1 MITILIIDDHLIL
14 REGIKLILKAEF
26 SNIQIEEA
34 ENEIQGIKL
43 IRAKKWD
50 LIILDITLPGKN
62 GLEILRQMQY
72 EGIKLPVLVL
82 TMHREELY
90 AIRVIKA
97 GASGYLT
104 KECSMH
110 ELIEAIKKILS
121 GRKYI
126 TQKVAELLAENIE
139 SDLVKPMFGN
149 ISDREF
155 QVLCLIAS
163 GKTITE
169 IASNLSLG
177 IPTISTYR
185 ARILEKL
192 KLKTN
197 AELTH
202 YAIQEG
208 LA

>member
-1 MITILIIDDHLIL
+1 MIKILIIDDHVIV
-14 REGIKLILKAEF
+14 REGIKLILQKEF
-26 SNIQIEEA
+26 SELHIEEA
-34 ENEIQGIKL
+34 ENEPEGSKL
-43 IRAKKWD
+43 IRCKKWD
-50 LIILDITLPGKN
+50 IILLDITLPGKN
-62 GLEILRQMQY
+62 GLELLKQMQY

-90 AIRVIKA
+90 AIRMIKA
-97 GASGYLT
+97 GAWGYISKESSG
-104 KECSMH
+104 KQM
-110 ELIEAIKKILS
+110 IEAIKKILS
-121 GRKYI
+121 GKKHI
-126 TQKVAELLAENIE
+126 TPKVAELLAESIE
-139 SDLVKPMFGN
+139 SDIDKSDLGS

-163 GKTITE
+163 GKTVTE

>member
-1 MITILIIDDHLIL
+1 MISILIIDDHLIV
-14 REGIKLILKAEF
+14 REGIKLILKSEF
-26 SNIQIEEA
+26 TDADIQDA
-34 ENEIQGIKL
+34 ENETQGIKL
-43 IRAKKWD
+43 IKSKKWD

-62 GLEILRQMQY
+62 GLDILRQLQH
-72 EGIKLPVLVL
+72 EGIKLPILVL
-82 TMHREELY
+82 TMQREELY
-90 AIRVIKA
+90 AIRVMKS
-97 GASGYLT
+97 GAAGYLT
-104 KECSMH
+104 KESGRE
-110 ELIEAIKKILS
+110 ELIAAIKKILS
-121 GRKYI
+121 GKKYI
-126 TQKVAELLAENIE
+126 SQKVAELLAENIE
-139 SDLVKPMFGN
+139 SDLNKPILNN

-185 ARILEKL
+185 ARILDKL

>member
-1 MITILIIDDHLIL
+1 MISILIIDDHLIV
-14 REGIKLILKAEF
+14 REGIKLILRSEF
-26 SNIQIEEA
+26 TDAHIQDA
-34 ENEIQGIKL
+34 ENESQGIKL
-43 IRAKKWD
+43 IKSKKWD

-62 GLEILRQMQY
+62 GLDILRQLQH
-72 EGIKLPVLVL
+72 EGIKLPILVL
-82 TMHREELY
+82 TMQREELY
-90 AIRVIKA
+90 AIRVMKS
-97 GASGYLT
+97 GAAGYLT
-104 KECSMH
+104 KESGGD
-110 ELIEAIKKILS
+110 ELIAAIKKILS

-126 TQKVAELLAENIE
+126 SQKVAELLAENIE
-139 SDLVKPMFGN
+139 SDMNKPILNN

-185 ARILEKL
+185 ARILDKL